1 MSLVLVS
8 PGHDLP
14 ELLASRL
21 LESGQDLTRIQV
33 IFPEKRPGHY
43 LRKALARRLGRS
55 FLPPAILSFDEL
67 VDNLYLEINQDPDR
81 PAEPIDAVSIL
92 YELHRK
98 HPEPLGGQA
107 FLSLD
112 EFFPLG
118 TKLYQDLEEL
128 KAGLVSR
135 ENFLMIDSLSGQKLP
150 DRTRN
155 RLQKV
160 SFFFENF
167 YKSLAEE
174 GLSTPATRLIK
185 VLEALKPEH
194 LDCFEQTI
202 LAGFFLLNRGEME
215 LVKRL
220 LESDRV
226 TFYLL
231 EGPGLEDMVQGLGLD
246 LKEAETISDEPG
258 KAREPELQFYQSPDS
273 HGQLF
278 ILNKLMEDRFQ
289 NPALLNEKQVI
300 VLPALES
307 LIPLHQQTLTAIPE
321 ETYNI
326 SLGYP
331 LTRTPLY
338 NFFDCLFNLIQ
349 TADDRNRFY
358 ASYYLDFV
366 LHPYTKNIYFE
377 GPERSAELTRILFHT
392 IQEIFTRNKGRLFW
406 SLEEIASDRD
416 LSQMLDDYSETAG
429 TPRAP
434 EFLKHLR
441 SIHQRTI
448 EPFLKINSLEDFAGK
463 LIDLL
468 HYLANQS
475 TAPLHL
481 FFQPYAE
488 AFFEQFEKLKG
499 SLLARHSFEHRN
511 SYFNLFRKLI
521 SEARVSFPGTP
532 LHGLQVLGFWETRCL
547 QFDEVYLLDM
557 NEEVIPG
564 TSRVDSLL
572 PQLVRQALKLPT
584 YRDLE
589 KRYRYYFHQL
599 VSGAKKVNV
608 FFVENSEKEK
618 SRFVEE
624 LLWKKQ
630 KKEGKLETSGYIQP
644 ASYRIDLRMPA
655 VQPVA
660 KTPAMVRALEA
671 MEISATQLDSYLR
684 CPLQFFYAHV
694 LGLAEREELSDTPER
709 AEIGT
714 LVHSILQEYFQS
726 YLKRPLPAEPD
737 ADRLLQIIDQ
747 SFGQKF
753 SDPDSGLSLLIKEQV
768 KKHLLEFL
776 ESYQKPAVLK
786 LKEAKKRLVILGLEK
801 KYRLDYTVN
810 RRTFRLKGKIDR
822 IEKRGSQLCLLDYK
836 TSSKEDYQAIK
847 FKKLDPQDRSTWA
860 GAIGSLQL
868 PFYQLLAA
876 PEFRVPPEDIYSG
889 LLLLGKNYLDLSIE
903 FSPLA
908 EKSTDKSEQEKQKS
922 TIYPLNETDA
932 AWEMRKE
939 KFFLI
944 KEIIDELLKEI
955 IDPTVPFTPD
965 GLDNDQC
972 QWCSFKVFCG
982 QQ

>member
-1 MSLVLVS
+1 MPLVLVS

-14 ELLASRL
+14 ELLAARL
-21 LESGQDLTRIQV
+21 LESGQDLTRV
-33 IFPEKRPGHY
+33 RVVFPEKRPGHY

-55 FLPPAILSFDEL
+55 FLPPAILSFDEF
-67 VDNLYLEINQDPDR
+67 VDNLYLEIHQNQDR

-92 YELHRK
+92 YELHRR
-98 HPEPLGGQA
+98 HPEPLGGQS

-118 TKLYQDLEEL
+118 MKLYQDLEEL

-135 ENFLMIDSLSGQKLP
+135 ENFLMIDSLAGQKLP
-150 DRTRN
+150 EKTRN

-167 YKSLAEE
+167 YQRLAEE
-174 GLSTPATRLIK
+174 RFSTPATRLSK
-185 VLEALKPEH
+185 VLDGLKPEH
-194 LDCFEQTI
+194 LNRFEQTI
-202 LAGFFLLNRGEME
+202 LAGFFLLNRGEIE
-215 LVKRL
+215 LVKRV
-220 LESDRV
+220 LESDRA
-226 TFYLL
+226 TLYLL
-231 EGPGLEDMVQGLGLD
+231 EGPGFEEMVQALGLD
-246 LKEAETISDEPG
+246 LKEAQIVS
-258 KAREPELQFYQSPDS
+258 ARAGDSHEPEVLFYLSPDS

-278 ILNKLMEDRFQ
+278 ILNNLMEDRVR

-300 VLPALES
+300 VLPALEN

-321 ETYNI
+321 EAYNI

-349 TADDRNRFY
+349 AADDRNRFY
-358 ASYYLDFV
+358 ANYYLDFV

-377 GPERSAELTRILFHT
+377 GPGRSAELTRILFHT
-392 IQEIFTRNKGRLFW
+392 IQETFTQKKGRSFW
-406 SLEEIASDRD
+406 TLEEIASDRD
-416 LSQMLDDYSETAG
+416 LSQMLDDYSKTAG
-429 TPRAP
+429 RPRAP
-434 EFLKHLR
+434 ELLKHLR

-448 EPFLKINSLEDFAGK
+448 EPFLKIDSLEDFAGK

-488 AFFEQFEKLKG
+488 AFFELFEKLKG

-564 TSRVDSLL
+564 TGKVDSLL

-599 VSGAKKVNV
+599 VSGASKVHV

-624 LLWKKQ
+624 LLWEKQ
-630 KKEGKLETSGYIQP
+630 KKEGRLETAGFIQSACYP
-644 ASYRIDLRMPA
+644 IDLRLPT
-655 VQPVA
+655 VEPVI
-660 KTPAMVRALEA
+660 KTATMVRALEV
-671 MEISATQLDSYLR
+671 MEISATQLDTYLK

-709 AEIGT
+709 ADIGT
-714 LVHSILQEYFQS
+714 LVHSILQEYFQG
-726 YLKRPLPAEPD
+726 YQQRPLPAEPNV
-737 ADRLLQIIDQ
+737 DRLLQIIDQ
-747 SFGQKF
+747 TFGQKF
-753 SDPDSGLSLLIKEQV
+753 SDPDSGLFLLIKEQV
-768 KKHLLEFL
+768 KQHLLEFL
-776 ESYQKPAVLK
+776 ESYQKPAVIK
-786 LKEAKKRLVILGLEK
+786 LKEARKVLVILGLEK

-836 TSSKEDYQAIK
+836 TSSSEKYQAIK
-847 FKKLDPQDRSTWA
+847 FQKLEPADRSTWA

-868 PFYQLLAA
+868 PFYQLLASA
-876 PEFRVPPEDIYSG
+876 EFEVPPEDIYSG
-889 LLLLGKNYLDLSIE
+889 LLFLGRNHLNLAIE
-903 FSPLA
+903 FSPLT
-908 EKSTDKSEQEKQKS
+908 EKSRSRGEQDQKEP

-932 AWEMRKE
+932 AREMRKE
-939 KFFLI
+939 KFLLVKDI
-944 KEIIDELLKEI
+944 LDRLLLEIVN
-955 IDPTVPFTPD
+955 PNVPFTPD
-965 GLDNDQC
+965 GLDNGHC
-972 QWCSFKVFCG
+972 QWCPFVNFCG